1 MFKKLSRCFSPCIAP
16 PSEAKAGTSLPNELP
31 NLQAPEPIGGT
42 PSTSRD
48 ANTPEDPVATHRK
61 AAQDRAR
68 VLGTNL
74 TDEASSSTKG
84 KHKADQDSSPPPVSS
99 TAEMQKQPRASR
111 KRDKYNNFQE
121 LAAAKQE
128 GRDYSITYRNNA
140 SHVAIIAPH
149 GGGIEPGTSEIAR
162 AIAGEDLSHYAFEGL
177 MSAKNSE
184 LHITSNK
191 FDEPRCLDLLRSSAT
206 AITIH
211 GAAGTDKTVYI
222 GGLDSEAKRRL
233 TASLTK
239 HGFNVGTHPDSW
251 MQGADNS
258 NICNRGHSG
267 VGVQLELSRGLR
279 ESFFNSLY
287 DRDKTTPRLAQFAE
301 AVREGALL

>member
-1 MFKKLSRCFSPCIAP
+1 MA
-16 PSEAKAGTSLPNELP
+16 A
-31 NLQAPEPIGGT
+31 
-42 PSTSRD
+42 
-48 ANTPEDPVATHRK
+48 HRK

-68 VLGTNL
+68 VLLTNS
-74 TDEASSSTKG
+74 TDEASGSAKG
-84 KHKADQDSSPPPVSS
+84 KHKADQDISPPPVSS

-111 KRDKYNNFQE
+111 KQDKYNNFQE

-128 GRDYSITYRNNA
+128 GKDYSIAYRNNA

-149 GGGIEPGTSEIAR
+149 GGAIEPGTSEIAR

-222 GGLDSEAKRRL
+222 GGLDSETKKRL
-233 TASLTK
+233 TDSLTK
-239 HGFNVGTHPDSW
+239 HGFHVGTHPDSW

-267 VGVQLELSRGLR
+267 ASVQLELSRGLR

-301 AVREGALL
+301 AVREGALST